1 MKKLLIA
8 TLCATAF
15 TLTACDKKPTEAN
28 GTTAAAVSL
37 SQNVT
42 ADIKADLAA
51 IESLSQTK
59 AQEAMEFQSK
69 LLEAAQKNDKAAVD
83 GVLKGMKD
91 AVESFNNDLKGL
103 SLKSSEV
110 DAVRN
115 KMTETNK
122 ISVELTE
129 AGMQAQP
136 DQNKIMELSKK
147 SNELQQQL
155 MADMKELQAKVAEAK

>member
-15 TLTACDKKPTEAN
+15 TLVACDKKPNEAN

-42 ADIKADLAA
+42 ADIKADLAS
-51 IESLSQTK
+51 IETLSQTK
-59 AQEAMEFQSK
+59 AQEAIEFQTK

-83 GVLKGMKD
+83 AVLKSMKD

-103 SLKSSEV
+103 TLKSSEV

-129 AGMQAQP
+129 AGMTAKP
-136 DQNKIMELSKK
+136 DQEKIVELSKK
-147 SNELQQQL
+147 SNTLQQEL
-155 MADMKELQAKVAEAK
+155 LADMQALQAKVAEAK